1 MDCNTFCYS
10 LSIYKGKDGGLGM
23 KLTKDE
29 IEFLEEISRENFQR
43 EFEQWIE
50 SMEFYLVKN

>member
-1 MDCNTFCYS
+1 
-10 LSIYKGKDGGLGM
+10 M

-43 EFEQWIE
+43 EFEQWVE
-50 SMEFYLVKN
+50 SMELHLAKI

>member
-1 MDCNTFCYS
+1 
-10 LSIYKGKDGGLGM
+10 M

-43 EFEQWIE
+43 DFEQWVE

>member
-1 MDCNTFCYS
+1 
-10 LSIYKGKDGGLGM
+10 M

-43 EFEQWIE
+43 EFEQWVE
-50 SMEFYLVKN
+50 SMEFHLVKN

>member
-1 MDCNTFCYS
+1 
-10 LSIYKGKDGGLGM
+10 M

-43 EFEQWIE
+43 DFEQWVE
-50 SMEFYLVKN
+50 SMEFYLAKK

>member
-1 MDCNTFCYS
+1 M
-10 LSIYKGKDGGLGM
+10 YKGKDGGLDM

-43 EFEQWIE
+43 DFEQWVE
-50 SMEFYLVKN
+50 SMEFSLGEI